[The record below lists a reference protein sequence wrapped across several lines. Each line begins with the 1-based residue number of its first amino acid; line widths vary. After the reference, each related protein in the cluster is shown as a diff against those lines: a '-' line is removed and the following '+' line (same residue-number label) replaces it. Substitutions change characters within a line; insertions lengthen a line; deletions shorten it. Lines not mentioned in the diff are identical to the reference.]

1 MFFATPNGTHIIKQ
15 CAICILTKWCVK
27 GKTIEL
33 VPSLELTPQA
43 LFVFLASSTVIG
55 YCTSGVFMARVSGQS
70 NFVTTLQ
77 HPEMSKDVLLY
88 VDDVVC
94 M

>member
-1 MFFATPNGTHIIKQ
+1 
-15 CAICILTKWCVK
+15 
-27 GKTIEL
+27 
-33 VPSLELTPQA
+33 
-43 LFVFLASSTVIG
+43 
-55 YCTSGVFMARVSGQS
+55 MARVSGQS